1 MATMT
6 KRDTLR
12 VLLVDNHD
20 SYTYNLCHRLLC
32 AHPCVAEVE
41 VVCNDAIA
49 WSDLLPRLDR
59 FDAVVISPGP
69 GVPSNPSDFGL
80 CADLL
85 RWATSATDGDAAGE
99 PSPPMPVLG
108 VCLGHQGLAWVL
120 GGRVVR
126 APRVAHGVV
135 EPVGHCGAD
144 LFDGLPETT
153 PVVRYHSWVVDEG
166 TLPPCLAVTAWTRG
180 VGSAPG
186 DLPGGDA
193 ARAHLPGVQAAQ
205 SPRLVMAVAHR
216 TLPVFG
222 VQFHPESV
230 CTRDGDALLANFARI
245 AHAIGRRRRCTGE
258 THDGSPVGR
267 VFTRAVGLP
276 RTPGGVGAPMPRE
289 PAPPKRVVWRRLPD
303 SCFPDDAP
311 AAFCALVGGAPRRFW
326 LDSSRS
332 DSPDNGR
339 FSYMGACAARG
350 LAGLAC
356 DLAAGRITEW
366 HASATGLD
374 ARTCA
379 IPRDG
384 FMAHL
389 GRVLADRRC
398 ASDPA
403 LPCGLCG
410 GGLVGYLG
418 YEMRREC
425 GGAAASSP
433 RETAV
438 PDARP
443 GEPDA
448 VFLVVDRY
456 VVLDHV
462 DRAVYAVAAVDAHRV
477 HGAGQPQGK
486 EDDGPKD
493 GHHCDDH
500 HRDGDDD
507 NDENSANAWFEHA
520 QRALTP
526 APGREATRRAV
537 RHGAVFALDRE
548 RETYAGDIAAC
559 LREIANGESY
569 ELCLTNKARAA
580 AGTVPDAW
588 AYYVRLRTAS
598 PAPYAAFVAL
608 GPDLPTIASS
618 SPETFL
624 SVDRAGRA
632 RSKPI
637 KGTAR
642 RGATPAEDAALAAE
656 LAACPKTFAENLMI
670 VDLVRNDLSV
680 CCAPG
685 SVVVPPGR
693 LMAIE
698 TYAAVH
704 QMVTTVDGL
713 LDRGRTALDLVRAA
727 FPPGSMT
734 GAPKVRSMEILDRLE
749 EHRPRGIYSGALGFF
764 SADGACSLSVVIRT
778 AVIDA
783 DGSAS
788 VGCGGAIVAD
798 SDSDAEF
805 AEIVLKADR
814 LVRAAGAGPLGDGAT
829 PTTTTTTATMTRA
842 IKTPPERVLI
852 ETMRLDPACTLLDRH
867 VARATQSA
875 VALGC
880 RGALDAHAV
889 GEAVAAAVAAQESVC
904 AVAGPKRLRVAVDLD
919 TGEATPTV
927 SALPPGPWWA
937 TPADAL
943 KAGAGDRVARVAL
956 ACPVDAADRRLLH
969 KTLDRAVYAR
979 AHAQAW
985 SGNADSGGGGGGNVP
1000 EDSRETILVNVRGQ
1014 VTEAARAS
1022 IALVTEDGQPP
1033 VTPRLACGLLPGVMR
1048 AHLLANGLIREGVIT
1063 LDDLA
1068 RAAATGRPLLVF
1080 NAVRG
1085 VYAVRIQM

>member
-6 KRDTLR
+6 SRDTLR

-41 VVCNDAIA
+41 VVRNDAIA
-49 WSDLLPRLDR
+49 WADLLPHLDR

-85 RWATSATDGDAAGE
+85 RWATSARDEAAGE
-99 PSPPMPVLG
+99 PSPPPMPVLG

-126 APRVAHGVV
+126 APRVAHGIV
-135 EPVGHCGAD
+135 EPIGHCGAD

-153 PVVRYHSWVVDEG
+153 PVVRYHSWVVDED

-180 VGSAPG
+180 VGSTPG
-186 DLPGGDA
+186 HLPGGNAARADLPGA
-193 ARAHLPGVQAAQ
+193 QPSQ

-230 CTRDGDALLANFARI
+230 CTRDGDAMLANFARI
-245 AHAIGRRRRCTGE
+245 AHAIGRRRQCTGE
-258 THDGSPVGR
+258 THDGGPVGR
-267 VFTRAVGLP
+267 VFTRAVSLP
-276 RTPGGVGAPMPRE
+276 RTPGTIDAPMSKEE
-289 PAPPKRVVWRRLPD
+289 PPPPKRIVWRRLPD
-303 SCFPDDAP
+303 GCFPDDAP
-311 AAFCALVGGAPRRFW
+311 AVFCALVGDASRRFW

-332 DSPDNGR
+332 DSPDDGR
-339 FSYMGACAARG
+339 FSYMGTCAARG

-366 HASATGLD
+366 HASATTLS
-374 ARTCA
+374 ARTFA
-379 IPRDG
+379 IPSDG

-389 GRVLADRRC
+389 GRVLAQRRC

-425 GGAAASSP
+425 GGADASAP

-462 DRAVYAVAAVDAHRV
+462 DRAVYAVVAVDTHRD
-477 HGAGQPQGK
+477 HGDDRPQGT
-486 EDDGPKD
+486 EGDGQD
-493 GHHCDDH
+493 TDHQHDHHRGDDH
-500 HRDGDDD
+500 HRGGDDD
-507 NDENSANAWFEHA
+507 DDQNSANAWFDHV
-520 QRALTP
+520 QRAF
-526 APGREATRRAV
+526 ASVPGREATLQTAS
-537 RHGAVFALDRE
+537 HGRGIVFALSVQRKN
-548 RETYAGDIAAC
+548 YAADIAAC
-559 LREIANGESY
+559 LREIADGESY
-569 ELCLTNKARAA
+569 ELCLTNKARGA

-588 AYYVRLRTAS
+588 AYYVRLRAAS

-608 GPDLPTIASS
+608 GPGLPTIASS

-624 SVDRAGRA
+624 SVNRAGRA

-642 RGATPAEDAALAAE
+642 RGATPDEDVALAAE

-734 GAPKVRSMEILDRLE
+734 GAPKARSMEILDRLE
-749 EHRPRGIYSGALGFF
+749 KHRPRGIYSGALGFF

-798 SDSDAEF
+798 SDPDAEF

-814 LVRAAGAGPLGDGAT
+814 LVRAAGAGPLADGTMSTAIM
-829 PTTTTTTATMTRA
+829 PMTTMPM
-842 IKTPPERVLI
+842 KTPPDRVLI
-852 ETMRLDPACTLLDRH
+852 ETMRLDPACALLNRH

-875 VALGC
+875 AALGC
-880 RGALDAHAV
+880 RDPVDARAV

-904 AVAGPKRLRVAVDLD
+904 ATAGPKRLRVAVDLD
-919 TGEATPTV
+919 TGEAMPTV
-927 SALPPGPWWA
+927 LALPPGPWWG

-943 KAGAGDRVARVAL
+943 KAGVGDRVARVAL
-956 ACPVDAADRRLLH
+956 GCPVDATDRRLLH
-969 KTLDRAVYAR
+969 KTLDRAVYTR

-985 SGNADSGGGGGGNVP
+985 SGDGGGGVP
-1000 EDSRETILVNVRGQ
+1000 EDSRETILVNTRGQ
-1014 VTEAARAS
+1014 LTEAARAS

-1048 AHLLANGLIREGVIT
+1048 AHLLANGLVREGEIT

-1068 RAAATGRPLLVF
+1068 RAAAADRPLLVF

>member
-1 MATMT
+1 MAVMT
-6 KRDTLR
+6 SRDTLR

-32 AHPCVAEVE
+32 AHPCVTEVE
-41 VVCNDAIA
+41 VVRNDAIA
-49 WSDLLPRLDR
+49 WTDLLPRLDR

-85 RWATSATDGDAAGE
+85 RWATSARDEAVGE
-99 PSPPMPVLG
+99 PSSPPPPPMPVLG

-135 EPVGHCGAD
+135 EPVGHCGAN

-153 PVVRYHSWVVDEG
+153 TVVRYHSWVVDED

-186 DLPGGDA
+186 DLRAEDA
-193 ARAHLPGVQAAQ
+193 ADADLPNMQASP
-205 SPRLVMAVAHR
+205 SPRLIMAVAHR

-230 CTRDGDALLANFARI
+230 CTRDGDAMLGNFARI
-245 AHAIGRRRRCTGE
+245 AHAVGRRRRRAGE
-258 THDGSPVGR
+258 AHDGGPVGR
-267 VFTRAVGLP
+267 VFARAVGLP
-276 RTPGGVGAPMPRE
+276 RTPGDIAT
-289 PAPPKRVVWRRLPD
+289 PAPKEPTLSKRVLWRRLPD

-311 AAFCALVGGAPRRFW
+311 AAFCALVGDASRRFW

-332 DSPDNGR
+332 DSPDDGR

-350 LAGLAC
+350 LAGIAC
-356 DLAAGRITEW
+356 DLATGRITEW
-366 HASATGLD
+366 HASATALS
-374 ARTCA
+374 ARTLA
-379 IPRDG
+379 IPPDG

-389 GRVLADRRC
+389 GRVLAQRRC

-410 GGLVGYLG
+410 GGLVGYVG

-425 GGAAASSP
+425 GGANVSSP
-433 RETAV
+433 RGATV
-438 PDARP
+438 PGARP

-462 DRAVYAVAAVDAHRV
+462 DRAVYAVAAVDTHRD
-477 HGAGQPQGK
+477 HGDGRPQGK
-486 EDDGPKD
+486 EEGGPRH
-493 GHHCDDH
+493 GRHCDDH
-500 HRDGDDD
+500 HRGGDDD

-526 APGREATRRAV
+526 APGREAATRRTV

-548 RETYAGDIAAC
+548 RETYAADIAAC
-559 LREIANGESY
+559 LREIADGESY

-580 AGTVPDAW
+580 AGTVPDPW
-588 AYYVRLRTAS
+588 AYYVRLRAAS

-608 GPDLPTIASS
+608 GPGLPTIASS

-749 EHRPRGIYSGALGFF
+749 KRRPRGIYSGALGFF

-798 SDSDAEF
+798 SDADAEF

-829 PTTTTTTATMTRA
+829 SATFTAA
-842 IKTPPERVLI
+842 IAETPLDRVLI
-852 ETMRLDPACTLLDRH
+852 ETMRLDPACVLLDRH
-867 VARATQSA
+867 VARATRSA
-875 VALGC
+875 IALGC
-880 RGALDAHAV
+880 RDPADARAV

-904 AVAGPKRLRVAVDLD
+904 AAAGPKRLRVAVDLD

-927 SALPPGPWWA
+927 SALPPGPWWGA
-937 TPADAL
+937 PADAL

-956 ACPVDAADRRLLH
+956 GCPVDAADRRLLH
-969 KTLDRAVYAR
+969 KTLDRAVYTR

-985 SGNADSGGGGGGNVP
+985 SGSGHAGDGGGDVP
-1000 EDSRETILVNVRGQ
+1000 EDSRETILVNAQGQ

-1048 AHLLANGLIREGVIT
+1048 AHLLANGLIREGEIT
-1063 LDDLA
+1063 VDDLA
-1068 RAAATGRPLLVF
+1068 RAAAADRPLLVF

>member
-1 MATMT
+1 MATVT
-6 KRDTLR
+6 SRDMLR

-32 AHPCVAEVE
+32 AHPCVTEVE
-41 VVCNDAIA
+41 VVRNDAIA
-49 WSDLLPRLDR
+49 WTDLLPRLDR

-85 RWATSATDGDAAGE
+85 RWATSARDEAAGE
-99 PSPPMPVLG
+99 PSSPPLPPMPVLG

-153 PVVRYHSWVVDEG
+153 PVVRYHSWVVDED

-186 DLPGGDA
+186 DLRAEDA
-193 ARAHLPGVQAAQ
+193 ADADLSGAQ
-205 SPRLVMAVAHR
+205 SSQPPRLIMAVAHR

-230 CTRDGDALLANFARI
+230 CTRDGDAMLANFARI
-245 AHAIGRRRRCTGE
+245 AHAVGRRRAGE
-258 THDGSPVGR
+258 AHDGDPVGR

-276 RTPGGVGAPMPRE
+276 RTPGGIGAPMPTE
-289 PAPPKRVVWRRLPD
+289 PTAPKRVVWRRLPD

-311 AAFCALVGGAPRRFW
+311 AAFCALVGDASRRFW
-326 LDSSRS
+326 LDSSRC
-332 DSPDNGR
+332 DSPHDGR
-339 FSYMGACAARG
+339 FSYMGTCAARG

-366 HASATGLD
+366 HASATALS
-374 ARTCA
+374 ARTLA
-379 IPRDG
+379 IPPDG

-389 GRVLADRRC
+389 GRVLAQRRC
-398 ASDPA
+398 MPDPT

-425 GGAAASSP
+425 GGDVSAP

-438 PDARP
+438 PNARP

-462 DRAVYAVAAVDAHRV
+462 DRAVYAVAAVDTRRV
-477 HGAGQPQGK
+477 RCTGRPQRG
-486 EDDGPKD
+486 GGGD
-493 GHHCDDH
+493 GHDADHECDH
-500 HRDGDDD
+500 HRDDPYRDSDDD
-507 NDENSANAWFEHA
+507 EEGSASAWFEHA
-520 QRALTP
+520 QRAFTP
-526 APGREATRRAV
+526 TSGREAATRRGTCHS
-537 RHGAVFALDRE
+537 RGAVFALDRE
-548 RETYAGDIAAC
+548 RGTYAADIAAC
-559 LREIANGESY
+559 LREIADGESY

-580 AGTVPDAW
+580 AGTVPDPW
-588 AYYVRLRTAS
+588 AYYVRLRAAS

-608 GPDLPTIASS
+608 GPGLPTIASS

-749 EHRPRGIYSGALGFF
+749 ERRPRGIYSGALGFF

-798 SDSDAEF
+798 SDADAEF

-829 PTTTTTTATMTRA
+829 AATTTATITE
-842 IKTPPERVLI
+842 TPRERVLI
-852 ETMRLDPACTLLDRH
+852 ETMRLDPACALVDRH
-867 VARATQSA
+867 VARAARSA
-875 VALGC
+875 AALGC
-880 RGALDAHAV
+880 RDPIDARAV

-904 AVAGPKRLRVAVDLD
+904 AAAGPKRLRVAVDLD

-927 SALPPGPWWA
+927 SALPPGPWWG

-943 KAGAGDRVARVAL
+943 KAGVGDRVARVAL
-956 ACPVDAADRRLLH
+956 GCPVDAADGRLLH
-969 KTLDRAVYAR
+969 KTLDRAVYTR

-985 SGNADSGGGGGGNVP
+985 SGNGDVP
-1000 EDSRETILVNVRGQ
+1000 EDSRETILVNAQGQ
-1014 VTEAARAS
+1014 LTEAARAS

-1048 AHLLANGLIREGVIT
+1048 AHLLANSLIREGVIT
-1063 LDDLA
+1063 VDDLA
-1068 RAAATGRPLLVF
+1068 RAVAADRPLLVF

-1085 VYAVRIQM
+1085 VYAARIQM